1 MGWEAAGSARGLTA
15 TGVVLRRSLGWA
27 VTRWLYG
34 AGCGPRGR
42 GCPPPAPPVGVRRRQ
57 RRKAEGGGRLWPDA
71 LTAAQAVALVGP
83 NRVASPATD
92 DPVGPAAARA
102 QPVPPPAAVEP
113 VPAGAARQ
121 PVAARAAAQAVGTGA
136 APQQVR
142 APGAVEPVPPTAA
155 VEPVVAVSR
164 RGAGATGQLRPGAA
178 PVAEQGVVASAT
190 PNYVR
195 AGEPA
200 DHVVSSIPGQHV
212 VAGRRGVVEQHRDL
226 VGGAVGDRQVGARVV
241 VEVAD
246 RHRLGVVAGGDVGGT
261 GEGAVALAVHEPDAA
276 GDGVGDRQVERC
288 AGVEVASHHR
298 PREWDVDGEGGRT
311 AEAAVSPAV
320 QHHHAAE
327 VDVVRDRQVE
337 VPVGIEVAGPT
348 ELGWTDW
355 SPAGKGVGPVKPPW
369 PLPSRIET
377 LAELKLA
384 TARSGRESALKSP
397 TATD

>member
-1 MGWEAAGSARGLTA
+1 MADGPAGGLTP
-15 TGVVLRRSLGWA
+15 TGAVSPRSLGWA
-27 VTRWLYG
+27 ATRVALYRGDGGHG
-34 AGCGPRGR
+34 AE
-42 GCPPPAPPVGVRRRQ
+42 AAHLRRRRWRRPRQ

-113 VPAGAARQ
+113 VPAGAAPQ

-226 VGGAVGDRQVGARVV
+226 VGGAVGDRQ
-241 VEVAD
+241 
-246 RHRLGVVAGGDVGGT
+246 
-261 GEGAVALAVHEPDAA
+261 
-276 GDGVGDRQVERC
+276 
-288 AGVEVASHHR
+288 
-298 PREWDVDGEGGRT
+298 
-311 AEAAVSPAV
+311 
-320 QHHHAAE
+320 
-327 VDVVRDRQVE
+327 
-337 VPVGIEVAGPT
+337 
-348 ELGWTDW
+348 
-355 SPAGKGVGPVKPPW
+355 
-369 PLPSRIET
+369 
-377 LAELKLA
+377 
-384 TARSGRESALKSP
+384 
-397 TATD
+397 